1 MGEGQGPASPER
13 LSPQVKLMVGRP
25 VAALYQP
32 VAAGLA
38 GLTAAVIVGGVVSTL
53 MPEIVAAVLT
63 LPAMSVTV
71 RETDWFG
78 LSFKVTAI
86 GHAPAA
92 TPDPGTVSAQTK
104 LTVGFPVAALY
115 QPVGAGFAGL
125 MLAVIVGG
133 VVSTLMPEIVAEAL
147 LPAISVTDRV

>member
-1 MGEGQGPASPER
+1 MRITGGVASTLNGPAVTVPVLPATSMTDRVLVWLAPSPSAMGEGQGPASPER

-78 LSFKVTAI
+78 LSFKV
-86 GHAPAA
+86 
-92 TPDPGTVSAQTK
+92 
-104 LTVGFPVAALY
+104 
-115 QPVGAGFAGL
+115 
-125 MLAVIVGG
+125 
-133 VVSTLMPEIVAEAL
+133 
-147 LPAISVTDRV
+147 